1 MFNLLFWKKP
11 KSNLSVLY
19 IMAFF
24 LALAGSLPAYIQS
37 SYLEDFVGL
46 SAVTWFFVA
55 ANIISIVVILF
66 FPRLIQL
73 IGNYFSTG
81 LVAIL
86 FLFSLAGFGFANN
99 VFSAFSFF
107 VAIQLAINLIWI
119 NMDIFVENFSANT
132 STGKTR
138 AIYFT
143 VINLAWIISPTLSAK
158 IIDTY
163 DYAGVFLF
171 SAVLLI
177 PYIII
182 FLFAASKIKHNKH
195 QKDADLKKNLQEM
208 YQHKDLRGAFWLA
221 MLLNV
226 FFNAT
231 TVFVPIYLHQN
242 LGFSWNELGLMFSI
256 MLIPF
261 LIFEIPAGII
271 ADKYLGEK
279 EIFIFGYLLI
289 IICLCFFFLSSSTS
303 FWFWA
308 SLLFISRIGASL
320 VEAMR
325 ETYFFKK
332 VDAGEIEKINIFR
345 TAMPF
350 GYLIGS
356 ILSLITLI
364 FLPIEYIF
372 AVTAIFLC
380 SAFPF
385 LAIIKDTK

>member
-11 KSNLSVLY
+11 KSNLLVLY

-24 LALAGSLPAYIQS
+24 LALAGALPAYIQS

-66 FPRLIQL
+66 FPKLIQL

-86 FLFSLAGFGFANN
+86 FLFSLIGFGFAGNI
-99 VFSAFSFF
+99 FSAFSFF

-158 IIDTY
+158 VIEAY
-163 DYAGVFLF
+163 DYSGVFLF
-171 SAVLLI
+171 SAALLI
-177 PYIII
+177 PFIII

-226 FFNAT
+226 FFNAN

-303 FWFWA
+303 FWFWTI
-308 SLLFISRIGASL
+308 LLFVSRIGASL

-332 VDAGEIEKINIFR
+332 VDAGEVEKINIFR

-356 ILSLITLI
+356 VLSLITLI